1 MKLELL
7 KIGAETEQLGGC
19 ERSLLLGVYSQDN
32 RIADFLKF
40 ACEILGME
48 KGFWV
53 FENEPYGWHFSK
65 GVSHAFTTHSQKGFS
80 EFFLKQRYI
89 DPSHPNYQT
98 TSVFLRT
105 LGIKHQRFIAIDLKD
120 EDQTIG
126 YAVFFDEKDEPC
138 DHQKL
143 DIIFGFV
150 QSVLS
155 ILTLRKENALLKE
168 IYEQE
173 SALSFSKTK
182 FFQIIAHDLRAP
194 FHGLLGFSEVLAR
207 EREDLNDSNI
217 EEIANYLFDTAQ
229 STYNLLES
237 LLNWAM
243 AEGGRFVYH
252 PINFDLAQTGQI
264 VFDVLG
270 GFAVKKNIKLIN
282 DIQENTKVYADINM
296 ITSVIQ
302 NLVSNA
308 LKFTQ
313 VDGSGE
319 VVLRAEQTD
328 DQVYIYIHD
337 TGLGMSQEQIENLF
351 EPKLTVSVHGTNGEQ
366 GAGLGLVLCKR
377 FIDLNQGS
385 ISVTSKE
392 GQGTVFKVGLP
403 KEKCLHK
410 VAA

>member
-7 KIGAETEQLGGC
+7 EIGAETEQLGVC
-19 ERSLLLGVYSQDN
+19 ERSLLLGVHSQDN

-40 ACEILGME
+40 ACEILGAD

-53 FENEPYGWHFSK
+53 FESEPYGWHFSEDAC
-65 GVSHAFTTHSQKGFS
+65 HAFTTHSQKGFS
-80 EFFLKQRYI
+80 DFFLDQQYI
-89 DPSHPNYQT
+89 DISHPNYQT

-105 LGIKHQRFIAIDLKD
+105 LGIEHQRFIAIDLKN
-120 EDQTIG
+120 EGETVG
-126 YAVFFDEKDEPC
+126 YAVFFDDKSEPYV
-138 DHQKL
+138 HRKL
-143 DIIFGFV
+143 NAIIGFV
-150 QSVLS
+150 QSLLS
-155 ILTLRKENALLKE
+155 ILSLQKENALLKE

-173 SALSFSKTK
+173 SALNFSKTK
-182 FFQIIAHDLRAP
+182 FFQVIAHDLRAP

-207 EREDLNDSNI
+207 EREELDDGHI

-243 AEGGRFVYH
+243 AEGGRFVCH

-264 VFDVLG
+264 VVNVLG

-308 LKFTQ
+308 LKFTPI
-313 VDGSGE
+313 DGSGK
-319 VVLRAEQTD
+319 VILRTEQD
-328 DQVYIYIHD
+328 DEQVYVYIHD
-337 TGLGMSQEQIENLF
+337 TGLGMSQLQISTLF
-351 EPKLTVSVHGTNGEQ
+351 EPKITFSVHGTSGEK

-377 FIDLNQGS
+377 FVDLNLGS
-385 ISVTSKE
+385 ISVISKE
-392 GQGTVFKVGLP
+392 GEGTIFKVGLP
-403 KEKCLHK
+403 KEKSLHK
-410 VAA
+410 SS